1 MRTTQ
6 TACVLAL
13 PVVALLWGLTAAS
26 AQNAPGSN
34 VDDAVRQACTPDAMR
49 LCSEFIP
56 DVAKISACMQKKRR
70 ELSKECTTAMAASHP
85 KHHRT
90 RHVRHTKSTS

>member
-1 MRTTQ
+1 MRTTPR
-6 TACVLAL
+6 ACVLAL
-13 PVVALLWGLTAAS
+13 PVVALLSGLAAAN

-49 LCSEFIP
+49 LCSDFIP
-56 DVAKISACMQKKRR
+56 DVAKITVCMKQKHR

-85 KHHRT
+85 KHRRT
-90 RHVRHTKSTS
+90 RHVRHSKTTT